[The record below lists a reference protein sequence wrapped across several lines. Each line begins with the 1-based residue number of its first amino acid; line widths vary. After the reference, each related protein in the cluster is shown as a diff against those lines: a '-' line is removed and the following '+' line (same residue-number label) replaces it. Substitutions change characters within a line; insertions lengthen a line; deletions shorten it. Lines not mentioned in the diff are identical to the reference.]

1 MMRFAKRTIQNEG
14 GFVLSVS
21 ILLAAIVLII
31 GVVSIVTS
39 NTEVAVVRNE
49 GQLLREFYN
58 AEGGVVDAVEHYNSG
73 STFWLTDDFLT
84 AGPTAAANTVI
95 SQNLNGQAV
104 ANVEVRCIEETGTS
118 IASLSAAANNLP
130 LQRHVGPPPLHSGYS
145 LRYFEVRRYGVT
157 ATSTTGNSQ
166 IQVGVWKVFNK
177 F

>member
-1 MMRFAKRTIQNEG
+1 MIRFATKTIRNED
-14 GFVLSVS
+14 GFVMSIS
-21 ILLAAIVLII
+21 ILLSAIVLLV
-31 GVVSIVTS
+31 GVVSIMSS

-58 AEGGVVDAVEHYNSG
+58 AEGGVVDAIEHYNSG
-73 STFWLTDDFLT
+73 STFWLTNDFLT
-84 AGPTAAANTVI
+84 AGPLAAGNTVT
-95 SQNLNGQAV
+95 SHNLSGQSV
-104 ANVEVRCIEETGTS
+104 ATVEVRCIEETGTS
-118 IASLSAAANNLP
+118 IPALSAAANHLP
-130 LQRHVGPPPLHSGYS
+130 QQRHVGPPPARSGYS

>member
-1 MMRFAKRTIQNEG
+1 MMQSAMKTIQNED
-14 GFVLSVS
+14 GFVMALS
-21 ILLAAIVLII
+21 ILLSAIVLIV
-31 GVVSIVTS
+31 GVVSIITS

-58 AEGGVVDAVEHYNSG
+58 AEGGVVDALEHYNSG
-73 STFWLTDDFLT
+73 PTFWLTNDFLM
-84 AGPTAAANTVI
+84 AGPTAAANTVT
-95 SQNLNGQAV
+95 SFNLSGQPV
-104 ANVEVRCIEETGTS
+104 ATVEARCVEETGTP
-118 IASLSAAANNLP
+118 IPALSAAANHLP
-130 LQRHVGPPPLHSGYS
+130 QQRHVSSPPAHSGYS